1 MFQNKDISVGEWFV
15 FYFLSAIPGI
25 NLVVW
30 LFLLLSGNTNKSLKN
45 LLVLQVILAAVVLL
59 GTILFWGIIIG
70 SVSTT

>member
-59 GTILFWGIIIG
+59 GTILFWGMIIG